1 MERIDA
7 MQEELTTIDSELK
20 GFSNKIYSG
29 WITKGDTIVQNL
41 KKFES
46 DTITIEVA
54 KKMNTFKRLHEM
66 LPLTL
71 TLRDQILKQLNETK
85 TDLKNLRKDISEG
98 SGRRGKYE
106 EYISKEEKKCR
117 VLKEEFER
125 CSNMVEEISEG
136 METIYTEMEL
146 LIVERNKLEEVQ

>member
-7 MQEELTTIDSELK
+7 MQDELTTIKSELK
-20 GFSNKIYSG
+20 GFSDKIDSS
-29 WITKGDTIVQNL
+29 WIAKGDSIVQNL

-46 DTITIEVA
+46 DTITIEIA

-71 TLRDQILKQLNETK
+71 ALSDQISKQLEETI

-106 EYISKEEKKCR
+106 EYISKEEKKCS

-125 CSNMVEEISEG
+125 CNNMVEEISDG
-136 METIYTEMEL
+136 MESIYTEMEL
-146 LIVERNKLEEVQ
+146 LIIERNNLEEVQ